1 MKNSRTLGA
10 CLEDYR
16 GGEFESN
23 RILAEFCRV
32 TYRTAS
38 EWGKVREPKGE
49 QLNLVWHFLDSH
61 GHVVSAYGRLPE
73 AVRYLGKI
81 IAFGEMTRDEARA
94 MLEINAD
101 EWLPQ
106 VKKSEGKGVN
116 VNDPSKLVDMK
127 SVGIVDP
134 ARVAREAI
142 QNAVSIAGTGMTMG
156 ALVVEVPEK
165 ASPSQGSG
173 GGMDF

>member
-1 MKNSRTLGA
+1 MENAG
-10 CLEDYR
+10 
-16 GGEFESN
+16 
-23 RILAEFCRV
+23 
-32 TYRTAS
+32 
-38 EWGKVREPKGE
+38 
-49 QLNLVWHFLDSH
+49 
-61 GHVVSAYGRLPE
+61 
-73 AVRYLGKI
+73 
-81 IAFGEMTRDEARA
+81 
-94 MLEINAD
+94 INAD